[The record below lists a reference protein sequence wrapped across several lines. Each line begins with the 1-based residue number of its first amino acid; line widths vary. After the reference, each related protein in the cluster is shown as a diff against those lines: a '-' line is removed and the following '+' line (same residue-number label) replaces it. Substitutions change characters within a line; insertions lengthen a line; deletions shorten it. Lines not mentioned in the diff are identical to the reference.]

1 MEGAIEGSME
11 YLMEGSDR
19 KGTCK
24 GMCQDVYG
32 DVCRHVCRHVQRHVF
47 RRVYGDMCSGVCI
60 YACVCVYS
68 HVHRR
73 ACRHVTKPCVQVLR
87 TYLCTCMRTD
97 TSAMPIYGRMSTH
110 TSVCTSMHMSIL
122 VSIHVS
128 KQAFFCMFKGIYN
141 LQSEFRRGA
150 QSLHVAKKKIAALCS
165 AVLGPFR
172 RYAVWQSETM
182 LYGLTFA
189 VHHQALFFILFFCGS
204 PSGF

>member
-1 MEGAIEGSME
+1 MEMCVDMCA
-11 YLMEGSDR
+11 
-19 KGTCK
+19 
-24 GMCQDVYG
+24 GMCE
-32 DVCRHVCRHVQRHVF
+32 
-47 RRVYGDMCSGVCI
+47 DMCSGVCTETCVQACV

-68 HVHRR
+68 HVHRH

-150 QSLHVAKKKIAALCS
+150 QSLHVAKKKDCGVVLCC
-165 AVLGPFR
+165 AR
-172 RYAVWQSETM
+172 
-182 LYGLTFA
+182 TFPTICCLA
-189 VHHQALFFILFFCGS
+189 I
-204 PSGF
+204 